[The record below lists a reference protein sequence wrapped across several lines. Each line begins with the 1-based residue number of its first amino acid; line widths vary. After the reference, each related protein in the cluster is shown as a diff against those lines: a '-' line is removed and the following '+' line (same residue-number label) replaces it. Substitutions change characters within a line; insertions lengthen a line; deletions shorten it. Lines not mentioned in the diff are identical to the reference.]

1 MAGFD
6 LQGNTFWEFK
16 DALHSLRNRRIAQ
29 YSRSTHL
36 GDVKVSRSCFPFLE
50 FGLD

>member
-16 DALHSLRNRRIAQ
+16 DALHSLRNRRIAK
-29 YSRSTHL
+29 YSRSTHH
-36 GDVKVSRSCFPFLE
+36 GDVKVSRSCLPFLNVD
-50 FGLD
+50 LN